1 MNSVCLVGRLTRD
14 PEVRYG
20 SQTQMAIARFSL
32 AVDRPGTDRNGE
44 RQTDYPNVVCF
55 GKSAEFVEKYFKK
68 GMRVGVTGRL
78 QTGSYTNKDGVKVFT
93 TEVAADRVEFME
105 SRSERETR
113 EGSGN
118 FGGGYRQP
126 SYGAPSMPSMP
137 PVQDPAEDQVP
148 EGFSKLTDDDIPF

>member
-32 AVDRPGTDRNGE
+32 AVDRPVPDRNGE
-44 RQTDYPNVVCF
+44 RQTDYPNIVCF

-78 QTGSYTNKDGVKVFT
+78 QTGSYTNKDGAKVFT

-105 SRSERETR
+105 SRTERESR
-113 EGSGN
+113 ESTGN
-118 FGGGYRQP
+118 FGGGYSQP
-126 SYGAPSMPSMP
+126 APAQGGSNIP
-137 PVQDPAEDQVP
+137 P
-148 EGFSKLTDDDIPF
+148 GFDELTEDDIPF

>member
-20 SQTQMAIARFSL
+20 SQSQMAIARFSI
-32 AVDRPGTDRNGE
+32 AVDRTIPDRNGE
-44 RQTDYPNVVCF
+44 RQTDYPNIVCF

-78 QTGSYTNKDGVKVFT
+78 QTGSYTNKDGAKVFT

-105 SRSERETR
+105 SRAEREGR
-113 EGSGN
+113 EATGNFGGN
-118 FGGGYRQP
+118 FGGGYSQP
-126 SYGAPSMPSMP
+126 APS
-137 PVQDPAEDQVP
+137 QAPAGQAP
-148 EGFSKLTDDDIPF
+148 EGFTALTDDDIPF

>member
-20 SQTQMAIARFSL
+20 SQSQMAIARFSI
-32 AVDRPGTDRNGE
+32 AVDRPIPDRNGE
-44 RQTDYPNVVCF
+44 RQTDYPNIVCF

-78 QTGSYTNKDGVKVFT
+78 QTGSYTNKDGAKVFT

-105 SRSERETR
+105 SRAERESR
-113 EGSGN
+113 EGSES
-118 FGGGYRQP
+118 FGGGNFNSGNNYGGGNYAQP
-126 SYGAPSMPSMP
+126 APAQSN
-137 PVQDPAEDQVP
+137 AP
-148 EGFSKLTDDDIPF
+148 EGFTALTDDDIPF